1 MLLVIVIWG
10 INFVVVKAAFSQV
23 PPLAFTAMRFFV
35 TSLTF
40 LLILY
45 WRRELWIPRGT
56 GWRIVWL
63 GLVGNTLYQAAFAI
77 GLSMTR
83 PANSAM
89 LLSTTPAL
97 LALVGGMMGIERITR
112 RMMAGIVLAMVGMV
126 FVMSARGLSFSFD
139 TLKGDLITLLSVFF
153 WVAYVLGV
161 RTVDGQVS
169 SIQLTALSM
178 IAGAPALILLGL
190 PQLSRVDFSSLN
202 WLVWIGLLYSTL
214 LSLVVA
220 YLLYNRSVRRIG
232 SVQTSMHGSAIPVVA
247 ALTAW
252 VAMGERPTLFQA
264 IGAALIIAGV
274 VFTRRANKQHVPAPV
289 EEASAVS

>member
-1 MLLVIVIWG
+1 MLLVVLIWG

-23 PPLAFTAMRFFV
+23 PPLAFTAMRFLV

-45 WRRELWIPRGT
+45 LRRELWIPRGT
-56 GWRIVWL
+56 AWRIIWL

-77 GLSMTR
+77 GLSITK

-97 LALVGGMMGIERITR
+97 LALVGGLLGIERITR
-112 RMMAGIVLAMVGMV
+112 RMMAGIILAMVGMIL
-126 FVMSARGLSFSFD
+126 VMSARGLSFSFD
-139 TLKGDLITLLSVFF
+139 TIKGDLITLLSVFC

-178 IAGAPALILLGL
+178 IAGAPGLLLLGL
-190 PQLSRVDFSSLN
+190 PQLSRVDFASLN
-202 WLVWIGLLYSTL
+202 WLVWLGLLYSTL

-232 SVQTSMHGSAIPVVA
+232 SVQTSIHGSGIPVVA
-247 ALTAW
+247 SIAAW
-252 VAMGERPTLFQA
+252 VAMGERPTLLQA
-264 IGAALIIAGV
+264 IGATLIIAGV
-274 VFTRRANKQHVPAPV
+274 LFTRRAHKSHAAAAI